1 MDPSRVVRE
10 AREVDA
16 ERLASAIIR
25 LAAAGLGWED
35 LVVRLGLT
43 ETQAKAIV
51 FGYQYIK

>member
-1 MDPSRVVRE
+1 MT
-10 AREVDA
+10 DA
-16 ERLASAIIR
+16 ERLASAIR